1 MMALVPDPRP
11 LRQLYVNT
19 VLDLY
24 RKTPGTTGRVRPPD
38 RRLAAELYDRGVP
51 LDLVRFALVLATL
64 RRSLRPSGA
73 SPLPTIRSLHY
84 FLPVIDEQL
93 ADPPEPGWADYLMR
107 KLGKV
112 APDFAAAIAPRF
124 P

>member
-1 MMALVPDPRP
+1 MAFVPDPRFP
-11 LRQLYVNT
+11 RHLYVST

-24 RKTPGTTGRVRPPD
+24 SKTPSTTGRVRPPD

-51 LDLVRFALVLATL
+51 LDLVRLALVLATL

-73 SPLPTIRSLHY
+73 SPLTTIRSLYY

-93 ADPPEPGWADYLMR
+93 ADPPEPSWADYLFG
-107 KLGKV
+107 KLSKV
-112 APDFAAAIAPRF
+112 APDFAAAITPRI